1 MIITKFEIFLES
13 QKNLEFDSK
22 IPSSIKDIQKLFTL
36 HGKKLYVVGGAVRDF
51 LTGKEPK
58 DYDLC
63 TDAKPDQIERILSG
77 KYKYEG
83 GRGKSFGVVVVFT
96 DDQPEGMEIAT
107 FRKDITQGRKPKVD
121 FDATIED
128 DVNRR
133 DLTFNALFYDIEKC
147 EIVDLVGGLEDLES
161 GTIRM
166 VGDPKE
172 RMDED
177 PLRILRAF
185 RFAARYKQPLH
196 PTLIKA
202 IRERNH
208 LKSINHE
215 TGVVERISG
224 ERIWGEMKKCFQ
236 QCESPKDFSS
246 FLHLINDCNMWEEAF
261 PDAVIN
267 KEIIPTN
274 SLEIYMANLFKDEKV
289 KNLASRLNERYK
301 IEFDMANIIEFLV
314 DLQNLNVDNIL
325 SMNKKMG
332 RCKVTK
338 PLMFEWLKLRNLDD
352 KIFKIF
358 PSYEPITNPKDLMSK
373 GFKGPSLGKEIER
386 VESERV
392 KKMIGS

>member
-1 MIITKFEIFLES
+1 MIITKFEIFLEA

-22 IPSSIKDIQKLFTL
+22 LPSSIKDIQKLFTL
-36 HGKKLYVVGGAVRDF
+36 YGKKLYVVGGAIRDF
-51 LTGKEPK
+51 LTDKEPK

-63 TDAKPDQIERILSG
+63 TDAKPDEIERILSG

-96 DDQPEGMEIAT
+96 QDQPEGMEIAT
-107 FRKDITQGRKPKVD
+107 FRKDVTQGRKPKVD

-133 DLTFNALFYDIEKC
+133 DLTFNALFYDIEKR
-147 EIVDLVGGLEDLES
+147 EIIDLVGGLDDMKS

-166 VGDPKE
+166 VGDPIE

-196 PTLIKA
+196 PTLLGAIKK
-202 IRERNH
+202 RNQ
-208 LKSINHE
+208 LKGLNHE
-215 TGVVERISG
+215 TNVVERISG

-236 QCESPKDFSS
+236 QCGSPMDFSS
-246 FLHLINDCNMWEEAF
+246 FLSLISDCNMWQEVF
-261 PDAVIN
+261 PDAEIN
-267 KEIIPTN
+267 EEILPTD
-274 SLEIYMANLFKDEKV
+274 SLEVYMANLFKDEKV
-289 KNLASRLNERYK
+289 KNLATRLNEKYK

-325 SMNKKMG
+325 QMNKKMG
-332 RCKVTK
+332 RCKVTES
-338 PLMFEWLKLRNLDD
+338 LMIEWFKLRKLND
-352 KIFKIF
+352 KIFEIF
-358 PSYEPITNPKDLMSK
+358 PSYQPVTNPKDLMSK

-386 VESERV
+386 IESERV
-392 KKMIGS
+392 KKMIES